1 MKKKYSTLFIL
12 ASVSLLLTACTKDTN
27 DWYNSYNGYS
37 GFTPGNI
44 PNNTGGSTGNL
55 SDFNIA
61 IDSTALEES
70 ENVPSDDK
78 DYVENF
84 KTTNTIEIK
93 FSKSKENDILIFDP
107 PKLIDVTYDENESGL
122 RFKLSQPVN
131 GLWVESIKSNGWGSV
146 MGYDVDRFRFEYE
159 YASVSLSVNSL
170 NSAKRL

>member
-84 KTTNTIEIK
+84 KTTNT
-93 FSKSKENDILIFDP
+93 
-107 PKLIDVTYDENESGL
+107 T
-122 RFKLSQPVN
+122 
-131 GLWVESIKSNGWGSV
+131 
-146 MGYDVDRFRFEYE
+146 
-159 YASVSLSVNSL
+159 
-170 NSAKRL
+170 